1 MKFWLKISL
10 ILIISTCAVFAVAC
24 KGPIDDK
31 KSSDDKNMSEDK
43 KMSEEIPIEWPDQ
56 WG

>member
-10 ILIISTCAVFAVAC
+10 ILIISTCVVFAVAC
-24 KGPIDDK
+24 NGPIDDK

-43 KMSEEIPIEWPDQ
+43 KSSEEIPIEWPDQ